1 VFPEQCALIQCPS
14 GRRSARS
21 ADDASSNAVSRERAS
36 VRSAGGQ
43 TVEVD
48 WRIEARLS
56 GVIRKTHLE
65 EEPRVISTDSARDSV
80 GYEKSKI

>member
-56 GVIRKTHLE
+56 LLNPALAE
-65 EEPRVISTDSARDSV
+65 SSTCSLSSRFRALLDGSPF
-80 GYEKSKI
+80 